1 MLFQRKRLENAA
13 LCDRLKADS
22 TKKYK
27 KFWMALQIIFRA
39 LRQAEQRSKM
49 KQNALLRNAGKES
62 GTMKRLIAGLLA
74 AAMLFGFTPVNAFAA
89 ENDLLAPQPENTA
102 AVSEELARSIAAD
115 PLLQNTAAA
124 QTEQTQ
130 QAGMDPSEMSMQATT
145 SFGQLL
151 LDSMDEQNGQAGGYT
166 SRITGLTLNGHTAAV
181 EFVADRAADLVV
193 AVYTDSTAE
202 EMTASGTTAVLAG
215 SGNGTEQ
222 VGLIGEI
229 PEYYTVKAYLL
240 DPATHEPL
248 SAVYTDQS
256 RTRVMVDLSTASV
269 TDFPAD
275 RVVNL
280 DNRSDTNFVVVAEG
294 VTLITSNS
302 RAGAQNQ
309 LLSQDDAGLV
319 YVIGNASE
327 EIRNL
332 QKGDILTY
340 EYEPGAML
348 VARVNDLT
356 ISGDTVTI
364 YGDDTLEITDVFD
377 AVKIEDDAA
386 NEELEYDS
394 SAADPGVSYLGEEDA
409 DFSFVDQESGFL
421 DATNSGSLE
430 VGTIIS
436 KDPKKITG
444 KASKKFEIKDEDS
457 EIEGGVD
464 DGEGTT
470 IKSKISGTVNVGAS
484 ATVAFYIASD
494 YKYFSL
500 SANIAMSGEFEIGK
514 KIETRIRL
522 GSFGFSPV
530 AGCFI
535 CFEPTFVARAE
546 GKLTAAVKT
555 SATIGFSNDSTNGFQ
570 NISKAPKTQINVDL
584 QGTLYVGLDAHP
596 KVMILGSIVTAEVQA
611 EIGGSGT
618 FTRKTWFRDITLED
632 DSVHGCSVCYSVK
645 LDVALNVS
653 VTLKFLGL
661 DKFSEKGTIID
672 QDWPL
677 GDAYYAP
684 DYKDFGM
691 GSCPHTQYKV
701 LISCDEA
708 HSDDME
714 IILHQKNGST
724 EETSN
729 VGKIGVLGY
738 LKLYLDPGEY
748 YATAVDGEDTY
759 NTGIFTVSS
768 AARNVKLSLYGGTD
782 IDNPLDPKPDKPGQG
797 GTDPDLP
804 DGDADFALG
813 FGILDINSAN
823 VMIDYSSVEETPW
836 NADRDSV
843 TRVNV
848 AEGITR
854 ISSNALAKFANL
866 KEVYLNGVVTEI
878 AENAFADSTLLKD
891 VYYAGTKAQWST
903 VRIGAGNEPL
913 DTVTVH
919 CKDGDVDGPGKI
931 VSSGSKDGIQWIQT
945 AAGTLTISGTGLL
958 SEDLRWEWE
967 RDSIYNIVICDGIT
981 GMSDEMFAKFKN
993 LRKVTVPGSMKKI
1006 PYEAFWECTSLTEV
1020 VLEDGIETIG
1030 WDAFSGDTALTEIV
1044 LPDSVKLIDSGAF
1057 EYCRNL
1063 RSIRLSQNLTAI
1075 NNGAFLCC
1083 ESLETID
1090 LPESLEEIKYNAFG
1104 QCTSLTG
1111 VKLPENLSALG
1122 DSAFQGCTNLA
1133 GVMTIPQSITALGKE
1148 TFSGCSSLTGVKL
1161 PTNLTEIGKAA
1172 FRSCTGIT
1180 DITLPAGLETIGES
1194 AFESSGLT
1202 GIQIPE
1208 TVTTIGKRAFAL
1220 CAELSGTVTLP
1231 NGLKTVE
1238 EGTFS
1243 GCKKLS
1249 GVQLPEGVTAVGE
1262 MAFSG
1267 CTHLET
1273 IVLPDSVTEI
1283 GDTAFYGSGLKQITL
1298 SANLKT
1304 IGEKAFADCLFTELT
1319 LPESVRS
1326 IGAGAFL
1333 WCGKLKTINI
1343 PEGVTELLADT
1354 FSSCNELD
1362 EIALPVSLTH
1372 IGAGAFRNVWS
1383 MEAVHFAGSKEQWD
1397 AITVDDGNS
1406 PLQEAKIIYYKQAPT
1421 ADSVIATGIY
1431 GAHTWELKQ
1440 NGTFTMAGTGAMKN
1454 GTFKNA
1460 EADPGVTW
1468 YPVRDRIKA
1477 VILQDGI
1484 TSVGDCAFLGCRN
1497 LETVELPT
1505 SITSIGQHTFRNCSS
1520 LQSIT
1525 LPEGVTSIGRVAFD
1539 GCNVM
1544 TEISIPVTMK
1554 KIDMYA
1560 FDICDQLK
1568 TVRYA
1573 GTKAAWSEIG
1583 IENFNGSL
1591 TSAAIHCADG
1601 DIVPTAD
1608 AEENSVA
1615 SGSVKT
1621 EDTACT
1627 AVFEGAAAGREYV
1640 VIVSREE
1647 SDPLNPVNLI
1657 YINQITAKSD
1667 GKLELP
1673 FRTMED
1679 TGSIGYVVACAQD
1692 DVAVTP
1698 SQKPGSQGSTGSSG
1712 DNGGGGAIILIG
1724 GVVAVAAVVGV
1735 VLMMPVKVEGTV
1747 KLAGQPAVNVTLQVL
1762 KDGRVEAQTV
1772 TDANGQFAFELQRGS
1787 YTLRA
1792 AWTDAEGK
1800 PATRE
1805 LSIEAPAEHLD
1816 LAL

>member
-1 MLFQRKRLENAA
+1 
-13 LCDRLKADS
+13 
-22 TKKYK
+22 
-27 KFWMALQIIFRA
+27 
-39 LRQAEQRSKM
+39 
-49 KQNALLRNAGKES
+49 
-62 GTMKRLIAGLLA
+62 MKRWIAGLLA
-74 AAMLFGFTPVNAFAA
+74 AAMLFSFTPVNAFAA
-89 ENDLLAPQPENTA
+89 ENDPPASRPENTA

-115 PLLQNTAAA
+115 PLLRNAATAR
-124 QTEQTQ
+124 TEQTQ
-130 QAGMDPSEMSMQATT
+130 QAEADASELSMQATT
-145 SFGQLL
+145 GFGRLL

-166 SRITGLTLNGHTAAV
+166 SRITGLKMNGRTATV
-181 EFVADRAADLVV
+181 EFVADQAADLVV
-193 AVYTDSTAE
+193 AVYTDSSAE

-215 SGNGTEQ
+215 SANGTET
-222 VGLIGEI
+222 VSLIGAI

-256 RTRVMVDLSTASV
+256 RTQVMVDLSTASI
-269 TDFPAD
+269 TDFPED

-280 DNRSDTNFVVVAEG
+280 DDRSDTNFVVVADD
-294 VTLITSNS
+294 VTLVTGNGSS
-302 RAGAQNQ
+302 GAQNQ
-309 LLSQDDAGLV
+309 ILSQDDAGLV

-348 VARVNDLT
+348 VARVSDLT
-356 ISGDTVTI
+356 ISGDTVTL

-386 NEELEYDS
+386 NEELEYDG
-394 SAADPGVSYLGEEDA
+394 SAADPSVSYLGEEDA
-409 DFSFVDQESGFL
+409 DFSFVNQESGFL
-421 DATNSGSLE
+421 DATNGGSLE

-436 KDPKKITG
+436 KDPKEITG

-464 DGEGTT
+464 NGEGTT

-494 YKYFSL
+494 YKYFSM

-546 GKLTAAVKT
+546 GKLTATVKT

-596 KVMILGSIVTAEVQA
+596 SVKILGSIVTAEVQA

-661 DKFSEKGTIID
+661 DKFSEKGTIVS

-701 LISCDEA
+701 LISCDEV
-708 HSDDME
+708 HSDEME
-714 IILHQKNGST
+714 IVLHQKNGST

-729 VGKIGVLGY
+729 VGKIGMLGY

-759 NTGIFTVSS
+759 NTGVFTISS
-768 AARNVKLSLYGGTD
+768 AARSVKLSLYGGTD
-782 IDNPLDPKPDKPGQG
+782 IDHPLNPKPDKPGQG
-797 GTDPDLP
+797 ETDPDLP
-804 DGDADFALG
+804 GGEADFALG

-823 VMIDYSSVEETPW
+823 VMIDYASAEETPW
-836 NADRDSV
+836 SADRDSV

-848 AEGITR
+848 AEKITR
-854 ISSNALAKFANL
+854 ISSNALAQFANL

-878 AENAFADSTLLKD
+878 AENAFADSVLLKD

-919 CKDGDVDGPGKI
+919 CKDGTVDGPGKI
-931 VSSGSKDGIQWIQT
+931 VSSGSRDGIQWTQT
-945 AAGTLTISGTGLL
+945 AAGTLTISGTGQL
-958 SEDLRWEWE
+958 STDLRWEWE
-967 RDSIYNIVICDGIT
+967 CDSVYNLVICDGIT
-981 GMSDEMFAKFKN
+981 GMSDGMFAKFKN
-993 LRKVTVPGSMKKI
+993 LRKVTVPGSVKKI
-1006 PYEAFWECTSLTEV
+1006 PYEAFRECPSLAEV

-1030 WDAFSGDTALTEIV
+1030 WNAFRGDTALAEVV

-1057 EYCRNL
+1057 EDCRNL

-1075 NNGAFLCC
+1075 NDGAFLCC
-1083 ESLETID
+1083 ESLKTID
-1090 LPESLEEIKYNAFG
+1090 LPESLVEIKHNAFED
-1104 QCTSLTG
+1104 CTSLTG
-1111 VKLPENLSALG
+1111 VTLPKNLSALG
-1122 DSAFQGCTNLA
+1122 NSAFRGCTKLA
-1133 GVMTIPQSITALGKE
+1133 GVVTIPQKITALGSE
-1148 TFSGCSSLTGVKL
+1148 VFSGCSSLTGVTL
-1161 PTNLTEIGKAA
+1161 PANLTEIGEGA
-1172 FRSCTGIT
+1172 FSSCKGIT
-1180 DITLPAGLETIGES
+1180 EITLPAGLKTIGKS
-1194 AFESSGLT
+1194 AFESAGLT
-1202 GIQIPE
+1202 GIQIPG
-1208 TVTTIGKRAFAL
+1208 TVTTIRERAFAL
-1220 CAELSGTVTLP
+1220 CEGLSGTVTLP
-1231 NGLKTVE
+1231 SGLKTVA
-1238 EGTFS
+1238 EGTFF
-1243 GCKKLS
+1243 GCKKLA
-1249 GVQLPEGVTAVGE
+1249 GVQLPGGVTAIGGS
-1262 MAFSG
+1262 AFGG
-1267 CTHLET
+1267 CLQLEAIT
-1273 IVLPDSVTEI
+1273 LPDSVTEI
-1283 GDTAFYGSGLKQITL
+1283 GDSAFHKSRLKQIKL

-1319 LPESVRS
+1319 LPESVES
-1326 IGAGAFL
+1326 IGTGAFL
-1333 WCGKLKTINI
+1333 WCEKLKTINI

-1354 FSSCNELD
+1354 FNACSELD
-1362 EIALPVSLTH
+1362 EITLPASLTH
-1372 IGAGAFRNVWS
+1372 IGEDAFQNVWS
-1383 MEAVHFAGSKEQWD
+1383 MEAIHFAGSQEQWA
-1397 AITVDDGNS
+1397 AIKVDNGNS
-1406 PLQEAKIIYYKQAPT
+1406 PLQKAKITYYAQAPT
-1421 ADSVIATGIY
+1421 EDSVTATGTY
-1431 GAHTWELKQ
+1431 GEHTWELKQ
-1440 NGTFTMAGTGAMKN
+1440 NGTFTMAGTGAMEN

-1460 EADPGVTW
+1460 ETDPGVTW
-1468 YPVRDRIKA
+1468 YPVRDQIKT
-1477 VILQDGI
+1477 VVLQEGI

-1497 LETVELPT
+1497 LKAVELPT
-1505 SITSIGQHTFRNCSS
+1505 SVTSIGQHAFRNCSS
-1520 LQSIT
+1520 LQSMT

-1539 GCNVM
+1539 GCHAM
-1544 TEISIPVTMK
+1544 TEVRIPATMK
-1554 KIDMYA
+1554 KIDEYA
-1560 FDICDQLK
+1560 FDQCNQLK
-1568 TVRYA
+1568 TVRYE
-1573 GTKAAWSEIG
+1573 GTRAAWGGIVIG
-1583 IENFNGSL
+1583 NFNGSL
-1591 TSAAIHCADG
+1591 TRAVIHCSNG
-1601 DIVPTAD
+1601 DLALAAD

-1615 SGSVKT
+1615 SGSVRT
-1621 EDTACT
+1621 GEVTCT

-1640 VIVSREE
+1640 VIVSRDEN
-1647 SDPLNPVNLI
+1647 DPLNPVNLV
-1657 YINQITAKSD
+1657 YINQITAKAD

-1673 FRTMED
+1673 FRTMGD
-1679 TGSIGYVVACAQD
+1679 TGSISYVVACAQD

-1698 SQKPGSQGSTGSSG
+1698 GQKPGGQGSTGSSG
-1712 DNGGGGAIILIG
+1712 DGGGGGAILLIG

-1747 KLAGQPAVNVTLQVL
+1747 KLAGQPAANVTLQVL
-1762 KDGRVEAQTV
+1762 KDGREEARTV
-1772 TDANGQFAFELQRGS
+1772 TDANGRFAFELQRGS

-1792 AWTDAEGK
+1792 AWTDAEGR
-1800 PATRE
+1800 PAARE
-1805 LSIEAPAEHLD
+1805 LSVEAPAEHLD

>member
-1 MLFQRKRLENAA
+1 
-13 LCDRLKADS
+13 
-22 TKKYK
+22 
-27 KFWMALQIIFRA
+27 
-39 LRQAEQRSKM
+39 
-49 KQNALLRNAGKES
+49 
-62 GTMKRLIAGLLA
+62 MKRWIAGLLA
-74 AAMLFGFTPVNAFAA
+74 AVMLFSFPPVNAFAA
-89 ENDLLAPQPENTA
+89 ENDLSASQPENTA

-115 PLLQNTAAA
+115 PLLRNAATAR
-124 QTEQTQ
+124 TEQTQ
-130 QAGMDPSEMSMQATT
+130 QAEADASELSMQATT
-145 SFGQLL
+145 GFGRLL

-166 SRITGLTLNGHTAAV
+166 GRITGLTMNGHTATV

-193 AVYTDSTAE
+193 AVYTDSSAE

-215 SGNGTEQ
+215 SENGTET
-222 VGLIGEI
+222 VDLIGQI

-248 SAVYTDQS
+248 STVYTDQS
-256 RTRVMVDLSTASV
+256 RTQVMVDLVTATV
-269 TDFPAD
+269 TDFPED

-280 DNRSDTNFVVVAEG
+280 DERNDTNFVVVADD
-294 VTLITSNS
+294 VTLVTSNGS
-302 RAGAQNQ
+302 SGAQNQ
-309 LLSQDDAGLV
+309 ILRQDDAGLV
-319 YVIGNASE
+319 YEIGNASE

-340 EYEPGAML
+340 EYEPGEML
-348 VARVNDLT
+348 VVRVNDLT
-356 ISGDTVTI
+356 ISGDTVTL

-386 NEELEYDS
+386 NEELEYDG
-394 SAADPGVSYLGEEDA
+394 SAADPSVSYLGEVDA
-409 DFSFVDQESGFL
+409 DFSFVNQESGFL
-421 DATNSGSLE
+421 DATNGGSLE

-436 KDPKKITG
+436 KDPKEITG

-494 YKYFSL
+494 YKYFSM

-546 GKLTAAVKT
+546 GKLTATVKT

-570 NISKAPKTQINVDL
+570 NISKTPKTQINMDL

-596 KVMILGSIVTAEVQA
+596 SVKILGSIVTAEVQA
-611 EIGGSGT
+611 EVGGSGT

-645 LDVALNVS
+645 LNVALNVS

-661 DKFSEKGTIID
+661 DKFSEKGTIVS
-672 QDWPL
+672 QEWPL

-684 DYKDFGM
+684 DYNDFGM

-701 LISCDEA
+701 LISCDEP
-708 HSDDME
+708 HSEEME
-714 IILHQKNGST
+714 IVLHKKDGST

-729 VGKIGVLGY
+729 VGKIGALGY

-759 NTGIFTVSS
+759 NTGDFTISS

-782 IDNPLDPKPDKPGQG
+782 IDHPLNPKPDKPGQG
-797 GTDPDLP
+797 GTNPDLP
-804 DGDADFALG
+804 GGEADFALG

-823 VMIDYSSVEETPW
+823 VMIDYASAEETPW
-836 NADRDSV
+836 SADRDSV

-848 AEGITR
+848 AEKITR
-854 ISSNALAKFANL
+854 ISSNALAQFANL

-878 AENAFADSTLLKD
+878 AENAFADSVLLKD

-919 CKDGDVDGPGKI
+919 CKDGTVDGPGKI
-931 VSSGSKDGIQWIQT
+931 VSSGSRDGIQWTQT
-945 AAGTLTISGTGLL
+945 AAGTLTLSGTGWL
-958 SEDLRWEWE
+958 SEDLRWEWK
-967 RDSIYNIVICDGIT
+967 RDSVYNLVICDGIT
-981 GMSDEMFAKFKN
+981 DMPDEMFAKFKN
-993 LRKVTVPGSMKKI
+993 LRKVTVPGSVKKI
-1006 PYEAFWECTSLTEV
+1006 PYGAFLECTSLAEV

-1030 WDAFSGDTALTEIV
+1030 WDAFRGDTALAEVV

-1057 EYCRNL
+1057 EHCRNL

-1075 NNGAFLCC
+1075 NGSAFLCC

-1090 LPESLEEIKYNAFG
+1090 LPESLVEIKHDAFMG
-1104 QCTSLTG
+1104 CTSLTG
-1111 VKLPENLSALG
+1111 VTLPENLSALG
-1122 DSAFQGCTNLA
+1122 NSAFRGCTKLA
-1133 GVMTIPQSITALGKE
+1133 GVVTIPQKITALGSE
-1148 TFSGCSSLTGVKL
+1148 VFSGCSSLTGVTL
-1161 PTNLTEIGKAA
+1161 PANLTEIGKRA
-1172 FRSCTGIT
+1172 FSSCKGIT
-1180 DITLPAGLETIGES
+1180 EITLPAGLKTIGES
-1194 AFESSGLT
+1194 AFESAGLT
-1202 GIQIPE
+1202 EIQIPG
-1208 TVTTIGKRAFAL
+1208 TVTTIAKRAFAL
-1220 CAELSGTVTLP
+1220 CEELSGTVTLP
-1231 NGLKTVE
+1231 SGLKTVE

-1243 GCKKLS
+1243 SCKKLS
-1249 GVQLPEGVTAVGE
+1249 GVQLPEGVTAIGK
-1262 MAFSG
+1262 MAFSECIQLG
-1267 CTHLET
+1267 T
-1273 IVLPDSVTEI
+1273 ITLPDSVTEI
-1283 GDTAFYGSGLKQITL
+1283 GDEAFYESRLKQIKF
-1298 SANLKT
+1298 SANLET
-1304 IGEKAFADCLFTELT
+1304 IGKEVFTDCLFTELT

-1326 IGAGAFL
+1326 ISAGAFL
-1333 WCGKLKTINI
+1333 WCKNLKT
-1343 PEGVTELLADT
+1343 
-1354 FSSCNELD
+1354 
-1362 EIALPVSLTH
+1362 
-1372 IGAGAFRNVWS
+1372 
-1383 MEAVHFAGSKEQWD
+1383 VHFTGTKEQWD
-1397 AITVDDGNS
+1397 AITGIS
-1406 PLQEAKIIYYKQAPT
+1406 ALEKAEIIYYYEKAPT
-1421 ADSVIATGIY
+1421 ADSVIVTGTY
-1431 GAHTWELKQ
+1431 EEHPWELKQ

-1454 GTFKNA
+1454 GTFRNA
-1460 EADPGVTW
+1460 ETDPGVNW
-1468 YPVRDRIKA
+1468 YPFRNQIKT
-1477 VILQDGI
+1477 VILQEGI

-1497 LETVELPT
+1497 LKAVELPT
-1505 SITSIGQHTFRNCSS
+1505 SITSIGQHAFRNCSS

-1539 GCNVM
+1539 GCNGM
-1544 TEISIPVTMK
+1544 TEVRIPATMK
-1554 KIDMYA
+1554 KIDEYA
-1560 FDICDQLK
+1560 FDICSQLK

-1573 GTKAAWSEIG
+1573 GTRAAWGGIVIG
-1583 IENFNGSL
+1583 NFNGSL
-1591 TSAAIHCADG
+1591 TRAAIHCSDG
-1601 DIVPTAD
+1601 DLAPAAD

-1621 EDTACT
+1621 GEVTCA

-1640 VIVSREE
+1640 VIVSRDEN
-1647 SDPLNPVNLI
+1647 DPLNPVNLV
-1657 YINQITAKSD
+1657 YINQITAKAD

-1673 FRTMED
+1673 FRTTGE
-1679 TGSIGYVVACAQD
+1679 TGSISYVVACAQD
-1692 DVAVTP
+1692 DVAVAP
-1698 SQKPGSQGSTGSSG
+1698 GQKPGGQGSTGSSG
-1712 DNGGGGAIILIG
+1712 DSGGGGAILLIG

-1735 VLMMPVKVEGTV
+1735 VLMMPVKVEGAV
-1747 KLAGQPAVNVTLQVL
+1747 KLAGQPAANVTLQVL

-1772 TDANGQFAFELQRGS
+1772 TDANGRFAFELQRGG

-1792 AWTDAEGK
+1792 AWTDAEGR
-1800 PATRE
+1800 PAARE
-1805 LSIEAPAEHLD
+1805 FSVEAPAEQLD

>member
-74 AAMLFGFTPVNAFAA
+74 AAMLFGFAPVNAFAA

-256 RTRVMVDLSTASV
+256 RTQVMVDLSTASV

-309 LLSQDDAGLV
+309 ILSQDDAGLV

-409 DFSFVDQESGFL
+409 DFSFVEQESGFL

-931 VSSGSKDGIQWIQT
+931 VASGSRGDIQWTQT
-945 AAGTLTISGTGLL
+945 AAGTLTISGTGIL
-958 SEDLRWEWE
+958 SEKLWSEWQS
-967 RDSIYNIVICDGIT
+967 DSIYNVVICDGIT
-981 GMSDEMFAKFKN
+981 EMSNGMFSKFKN

-1006 PYEAFWECTSLTEV
+1006 PYEAFWECTSLAEV

-1044 LPDSVKLIDSGAF
+1044 LPDSVKVIDSGAF
-1057 EYCRNL
+1057 EHCRNL
-1063 RSIRLSQNLTAI
+1063 RSIRLSQNLTTI
-1075 NNGAFLCC
+1075 NNSAFLCC

-1090 LPESLEEIKYNAFG
+1090 LPESLEEIKYRAFSF
-1104 QCTSLTG
+1104 CTSLTG
-1111 VKLPENLSALG
+1111 VNLPENLSVLG

-1133 GVMTIPQSITALGKE
+1133 GVVTIPQSITALGSE
-1148 TFSGCSSLTGVKL
+1148 VFSGCSSLTEVRL
-1161 PTNLTEIGKAA
+1161 PANLTEIGKAA
-1172 FRSCTGIT
+1172 FSSCTGIT

-1220 CAELSGTVTLP
+1220 CAELSGTVKLP
-1231 NGLKTVE
+1231 NELKTVE

-1249 GVQLPEGVTAVGE
+1249 GVQLPEGVTAVGKT
-1262 MAFSG
+1262 AFSECIQLG
-1267 CTHLET
+1267 T
-1273 IVLPDSVTEI
+1273 ITLPDSVTEI
-1283 GDTAFYGSGLKQITL
+1283 GDEAFYEGRLKQIEL

-1304 IGEKAFADCLFTELT
+1304 IGADAFANCLFTELT
-1319 LPESVRS
+1319 LPESVES

-1333 WCGKLKTINI
+1333 WCGNLKTI
-1343 PEGVTELLADT
+1343 
-1354 FSSCNELD
+1354 
-1362 EIALPVSLTH
+1362 
-1372 IGAGAFRNVWS
+1372 
-1383 MEAVHFAGSKEQWD
+1383 HFTGTKEQWD
-1397 AITVDDGNS
+1397 AITGIS
-1406 PLQEAKIIYYKQAPT
+1406 ALEKAEIIYYEKAPT
-1421 ADSVIATGIY
+1421 ADSVIVTGKY
-1431 GAHTWELKQ
+1431 GANTWELKQ

-1454 GTFKNA
+1454 GTFRNA
-1460 EADPGVTW
+1460 ETDPGVNW
-1468 YPVRDRIKA
+1468 YPFRDQIKV

-1554 KIDMYA
+1554 TIAEYA
-1560 FDICDQLK
+1560 FDECKELK

-1657 YINQITAKSD
+1657 YINQITAKAD

-1724 GVVAVAAVVGV
+1724 GVVAAAAVVGV